1 LLFCFFAAL
10 SSRLQLPY
18 VTETSEIPHRSSG
31 GQVEPFYIAE
41 SSSHPKGLSGFL
53 DMPCASIFVPQV
65 SQEEA
70 PARASLF
77 IMPDSEDCIMPP
89 LRHEIVFPVRPR
101 HVQVIPTF
109 SQRSF
114 LVLLWDNTGDARM
127 GGLLPSSPSPPAKK
141 VGLFEVVVDQKR
153 GVLLNDLSE
162 EQRGQIPDSTSLGTF
177 GHPTLNPNQMPLV
190 ATSGRHA
197 LLVTSRNALY
207 SLSLSS
213 LEWTLH
219 CGGLPVSSQQIA
231 RVVPMGI
238 NQIALFK
245 ISSPAQKLDLLV
257 AHLFPQPHNRPV
269 EVRLEDIALQNC
281 FELGDSFFLSSFSSL
296 SMVAANGM
304 VVVLKGTDESG
315 LQMQRGH
322 ASVGSPMAGLPVM
335 HVAVGLAPPPAEFV
349 VLHQCQW
356 QSLQPETVGLERLLR
371 KRGTFQLVHSPHSD
385 KIWVF
390 CRCREQNT
398 VQMMCMHRASAL
410 AAAFEHH
417 PFSSAGTSSAN
428 ISKDAAALRKKH
440 CLNCHILDPK
450 MKCSRCRS
458 AS

>member
-1 LLFCFFAAL
+1 
-10 SSRLQLPY
+10 
-18 VTETSEIPHRSSG
+18 
-31 GQVEPFYIAE
+31 
-41 SSSHPKGLSGFL
+41 
-53 DMPCASIFVPQV
+53 M
-65 SQEEA
+65 
-70 PARASLF
+70 
-77 IMPDSEDCIMPP
+77 P
-89 LRHEIVFPVRPR
+89 LRHDIVFPVRPS
-101 HVQVIPTF
+101 HVQVIPSF

-114 LVLLWDNTGDARM
+114 LVLLWLNTGDARM
-127 GGLLPSSPSPPAKK
+127 GGFSPSLPSPPAKK

-153 GVLLNDLSE
+153 GRVLLNDLSE

-177 GHPTLNPNQMPLV
+177 GHPTSNPNQMPLV

-197 LLVTSRNALY
+197 LLVTSRNVLY

-219 CGGLPVSSQQIA
+219 CGGMPMTSQPIA
-231 RVVPMGI
+231 RVVPMGTD
-238 NQIALFK
+238 QVALFV
-245 ISSPAQKLDLLV
+245 ISSPAQKLELLV
-257 AHLFPQPHNRPV
+257 AHLYPQPRNRPV
-269 EVRLEDIALQNC
+269 EVRLQQIALQNC
-281 FELGDSFFLSSFSSL
+281 FGLGDSFFLSSCSSL

-315 LQMQRGH
+315 LQMQKGH

-356 QSLQPETVGLERLLR
+356 QSLQPATVGLEQLLR
-371 KRGTFQLVHSPHSD
+371 KRGTFQLVHSPHFD

-390 CRCREQNT
+390 CRCREKNT
-398 VQMMCMHRASAL
+398 VQFMCMHRAGAL
-410 AAAFEHH
+410 AAAFERQ
-417 PFSSAGTSSAN
+417 PFPSAGTSSAT
-428 ISKDAAALRKKH
+428 ISKDAAALRKH